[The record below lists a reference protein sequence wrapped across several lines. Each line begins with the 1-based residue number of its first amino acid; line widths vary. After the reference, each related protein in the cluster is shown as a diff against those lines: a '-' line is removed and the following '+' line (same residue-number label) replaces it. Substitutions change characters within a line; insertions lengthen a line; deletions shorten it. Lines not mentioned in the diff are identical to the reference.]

1 MFRTTRV
8 QKFTKTTTLINKFY
22 SHVLS
27 QRQKNEE
34 RKLEAENESEEDNVA
49 ENESSHTNQTSLLGF
64 VLMALIAWI
73 V

>member
-34 RKLEAENESEEDNVA
+34 RKLEAENESEEDHIA